1 MPWKTII
8 ALGIGYYLYTIAD
21 ETMGQSIQ
29 AILAQFTVPDNT
41 WLYLNLNDLHIT
53 ESPHSER
60 ALQIVPFVSS
70 AGKRRMTVL
79 EMITTITQAAADPR
93 VKGLI
98 LAFNESMIEHRSI
111 LTGEVIE
118 SHLGMGVLNELQ
130 NAIGTFRIAKR
141 AQRLQQKKEGEVV
154 EPQFQGS
161 CSLKVSDRKLGE
173 KEESA
178 VVEVVDNYHPSQD
191 VVIAIADNYC
201 KCTLEME
208 LTVATGFDYALAA
221 AASRIFIQPTGNVQL
236 TGMSMQQLVCSIS
249 SSYSHSSLVPSSR
262 NTG

>member
-173 KEESA
+173 KEEST

-201 KCTLEME
+201 K
-208 LTVATGFDYALAA
+208 
-221 AASRIFIQPTGNVQL
+221 
-236 TGMSMQQLVCSIS
+236 
-249 SSYSHSSLVPSSR
+249 
-262 NTG
+262 